1 MTRMLI
7 VDDEERI
14 VNSLYGLMEE
24 HFDLEIHRA
33 YSAVSAMS
41 LVRRMRFDLMISDI
55 SMPQMSGLELLAE
68 VRRLWPRCYVLLLT
82 AYDRF
87 DYAYRAMKYDRV
99 DYLLKIESYDEICR
113 VVQEKLTLMAQEQQE
128 DEKLLRLGDDLSAI
142 SQSVQR
148 YFLKRIILQGTPL
161 PDGRELDGIPFP
173 MALDRPALLVLGSL
187 ETAGPAERS
196 RVIGGIDDYLAEKLP
211 EAGLQ
216 GVSCASAGYA
226 FWVFQPTGAEGYN
239 QAEQRVFLQEL
250 LDDLPDMVEKRLGKQ
265 LALLCADAFVPW
277 QELHALYQH
286 AAVHLEQ
293 WRNESGTVI
302 LSVNEEMTQRPAYGS
317 FPNLDEVNMLWEMMK
332 CGNAQG
338 LTAMLREGLAPLR
351 QARQL
356 AAALPSAS
364 VTGVAF
370 LLAQAASLY
379 APELMGNSAFRR
391 LLNGQGYEDGESW
404 VADVIRTVEDI
415 LDHRAASQRNMGIWL
430 VERINQYIEQHFA
443 EDITL
448 AALADEVHY
457 SPSYLSRFYKTHT
470 GKNLMAAISGVR
482 IAHAKTLLTKTNLKI
497 SDIAAQCGF
506 CSTKYFNQVFKRMT
520 DVSAVQ
526 YRDQGG
532 ML

>member
-24 HFDLEIHRA
+24 RFEMEIHRA
-33 YSAVSAMS
+33 YSAVSAMA

-55 SMPQMSGLELLAE
+55 SMPQMSGLELLDE

-113 VVQEKLTLMAQEQQE
+113 VVQEKLTLMALEQQE
-128 DEKLLRLGDDLSAI
+128 DEKLLRLGDDLTAI

-161 PDGRELDGIPFP
+161 PDERELDGIPFP

-187 ETAGPAERS
+187 DTASPAERG
-196 RVIGGIDDYLAEKLP
+196 RVIGGIDEYLAEKLP

-226 FWVFQPTGAEGYN
+226 FWVFQSTHAQGHD

-250 LDDLPDMVEKRLGKQ
+250 LDDLPGMVEKRLGRR
-265 LALLCADAFVPW
+265 LALLCADAFTPW
-277 QELHALYQH
+277 QELHALYQR
-286 AAVHLEQ
+286 AAVHLERQ
-293 WRNESGTVI
+293 RNESGTVI
-302 LSVNEEMTQRPAYGS
+302 LSVSEEMTQRPS
-317 FPNLDEVNMLWEMMK
+317 CCTFPNLDEVNMLWEMMK

-338 LTAMLREGLAPLR
+338 LTEMLLAGLEPVR
-351 QARQL
+351 RARQI
-356 AAALPSAS
+356 APGSAP
-364 VTGVAF
+364 VAGVAF
-370 LLAQAASLY
+370 LLSQAASLY
-379 APELMGNSAFRR
+379 APGLMGTSAFRR
-391 LLNGQGYEDGESW
+391 LLSGQGYDSGDAW
-404 VADVIRTVEDI
+404 VAEVVRAMGDI
-415 LDHRAASQRNMGIWL
+415 LDSREASQRSMGVWL

-448 AALADEVHY
+448 AALAGEVHY

-470 GKNLMAAISGVR
+470 GKNLMTAISGVR
-482 IAHAKTLLTKTNLKI
+482 IAHAKTLLTTTNLKI

-506 CSTKYFNQVFKRMT
+506 CSTKYFNQVFRRMA
-520 DVSAVQ
+520 DVSAAQ
-526 YRDQGG
+526 YRERGSV
-532 ML
+532 

>member
-14 VNSLYGLMEE
+14 VNSLYGLMAER
-24 HFDLEIHRA
+24 FDLEIHRA

-55 SMPQMSGLELLAE
+55 SMPQMSGLELLDE

-128 DEKLLRLGDDLSAI
+128 DEKLLRLGNDLNAI
-142 SQSVQR
+142 FQSVQR

-187 ETAGPAERS
+187 EAAGPAERS
-196 RVIGGIDDYLAEKLP
+196 RVIGGIDDYLAERLP

-226 FWVFQPTGAEGYN
+226 FWLFQSIKEEGHA

-250 LDDLPDMVEKRLGKQ
+250 LDNLPDMVEKRLGKH

-277 QELHALYQH
+277 QDLHALYQR
-286 AAVHLEQ
+286 ASVHLEQ

-302 LSVNEEMTQRPAYGS
+302 FSVDEEMTQRPAYGS

-332 CGNAQG
+332 CGNVQG

-356 AAALPSAS
+356 AALPSAS
-364 VTGVAF
+364 FTGIAF

-379 APELMGNSAFRR
+379 APELLAHSAFRR
-391 LLNGQGYEDGESW
+391 LLNGQGYDDGEAW
-404 VADVIRTVEDI
+404 VTDVIRTVEDM
-415 LDHRAASQRNMGIWL
+415 LERRDASQRDMGIWL
-430 VERINQYIEQHFA
+430 VQRINQYIEQHFA

-448 AALADEVHY
+448 ATLADEVHY

-497 SDIAAQCGF
+497 SDIATQCGF

-526 YRDQGG
+526 YRDQGAV
-532 ML
+532 